1 MFFHS
6 LLFSQGL
13 GTRLVFTSPATVY
26 THTFFHHSFLPLI
39 LTFHLGCNFF
49 QKERPPIFATVRVA
63 KSNVKSMEIDAHT
76 MLNRVGL
83 TNEGQASLLPLQDG
97 SKHHNTLLF
106 DGPLNF
112 ITSECISVTI
122 CHCVGRSVL
131 LVVTATAH

>member
-13 GTRLVFTSPATVY
+13 GTVY

-49 QKERPPIFATVRVA
+49 QKERPPIFAVVHVA
-63 KSNVKSMEIDAHT
+63 KSNVKAMEIDAHT

-83 TNEGQASLLPLQDG
+83 TNEGQASFAAIAG

-112 ITSECISVTI
+112 TTSECLSVTI